1 MKMRTVWAVLLLTWL
16 AGCAVPPI
24 FLPPAKPVPE
34 PEPVGRPELSKETLA
49 YLAKRN
55 LTPISGR
62 TLNANADCSFR
73 DENGYGGKLQLAVEG
88 AVVKRLDAQVDV
100 PGHGSCQF
108 RLANFR
114 QTETRPIVILASR
127 QTDCKVSIW
136 EQGDQVTVAFRD
148 CKAECSGD
156 SANYLWP
163 ILVDSVQ
170 GSCS

>member
-1 MKMRTVWAVLLLTWL
+1 MKMRTAWIMFLLAWL
-16 AGCAVPPI
+16 AGCAAPPIVPP
-24 FLPPAKPVPE
+24 PVKPVPE
-34 PEPVGRPELSKETLA
+34 PEKGPELSKETLA

-88 AVVKRLDAQVDV
+88 AVVKQLDARVDV
-100 PGHGSCQF
+100 PGHGICQF
-108 RLANFR
+108 QLANFR
-114 QTETRPIVILASR
+114 QTDTRPIVILASR
-127 QTDCKVSIW
+127 QTSCKVSIW

-156 SANYLWP
+156 AVNYLWP
-163 ILVDSVQ
+163 ILVDSAK
-170 GSCS
+170 GGCS